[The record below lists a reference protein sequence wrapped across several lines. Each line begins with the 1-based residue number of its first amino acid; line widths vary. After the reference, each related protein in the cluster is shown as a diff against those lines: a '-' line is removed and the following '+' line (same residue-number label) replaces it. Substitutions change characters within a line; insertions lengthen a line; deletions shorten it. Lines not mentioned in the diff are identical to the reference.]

1 MKVSLFVTC
10 LVDQF
15 YPQIG
20 LSAVRILERLGVGVD
35 FDSRQT
41 CCGQPAFNSGYT
53 EEARQIGCGLLD
65 LYQDQEWIVTP
76 SGSCCSMIK
85 VFLPKVMSDD
95 PHYSELA
102 RDLSN
107 RVWELSDFLVS
118 VLGVESTGASFKARA
133 TYHDSCHLL
142 RELGIQDP
150 PRRLLREVV
159 DLDLREME
167 NSDRCCGFGGT
178 FAVKFP
184 EVSSE
189 MGHNKLHAIEQT
201 GAQYVI
207 ATDASC
213 LMHLDGLIKREKSEL
228 QAMHIAEIL
237 AQF

>member
-85 VFLPKVMSDD
+85 VFLPKIVSDD
-95 PHYSELA
+95 HH
-102 RDLSN
+102 R
-107 RVWELSDFLVS
+107 
-118 VLGVESTGASFKARA
+118 TTQRA
-133 TYHDSCHLL
+133 TMTRKRHKS
-142 RELGIQDP
+142 
-150 PRRLLREVV
+150 RL
-159 DLDLREME
+159 
-167 NSDRCCGFGGT
+167 
-178 FAVKFP
+178 
-184 EVSSE
+184 
-189 MGHNKLHAIEQT
+189 
-201 GAQYVI
+201 
-207 ATDASC
+207 
-213 LMHLDGLIKREKSEL
+213 KRPK
-228 QAMHIAEIL
+228 A
-237 AQF
+237 

>member
-15 YPQIG
+15 YPQVG
-20 LSAVRILERLGVGVD
+20 LSAVRILERLGVEVD

-53 EEARQIGCGLLD
+53 EEARQVGCGLLD

-85 VFLPKVMSDD
+85 VFLPKIVSDD
-95 PHYSELA
+95 HHYSELA
-102 RDLSN
+102 RDVST

-150 PRRLLREVV
+150 PRRLLREVA

-167 NSDRCCGFGGT
+167 GSERCCGFGGT
-178 FAVKFP
+178 FSVKFP
-184 EVSSE
+184 EISSE
-189 MGHNKLHAIEQT
+189 MGDNKLRAIEQT

-213 LMHLDGLIKREKSEL
+213 LMHLEGLIKREKSEL
-228 QAMHIAEIL
+228 QAMHIAEVL